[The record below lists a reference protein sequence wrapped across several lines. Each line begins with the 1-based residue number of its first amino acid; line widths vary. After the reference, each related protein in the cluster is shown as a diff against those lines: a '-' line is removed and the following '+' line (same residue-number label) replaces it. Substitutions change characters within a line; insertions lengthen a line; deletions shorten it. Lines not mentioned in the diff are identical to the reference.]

1 MAHQSC
7 LALAHLCHRHTT
19 RRLAGLPRGRRWRR
33 SQNLAWFRKVLRI
46 PAQNGRRVA
55 LLEPLPAQVSCMHAC
70 VHARGRG
77 VCASMCVRG
86 PPSSAQNARPPCN
99 CTVPQDGRGYVYRM
113 SLEVTAPGASA
124 PTSATLYARKVVLA
138 TGIQGGG
145 EWHVP
150 RFIQQVRRATWR
162 TTASGSTPPAWQGAR
177 AHALTRPGRKARH
190 GRSDG
195 EPAQPWLPRG
205 GTE

>member
-1 MAHQSC
+1 MPQAYYEATRGPPDAWQ
-7 LALAHLCHRHTT
+7 ALEKIPKEEWAEY
-19 RRLAGLPRGRRWRR
+19 
-33 SQNLAWFRKVLRI
+33 LAWFRKVLRI

-86 PPSSAQNARPPCN
+86 PPSSAQDARPPCN

-145 EWHVP
+145 EWHVC
-150 RFIQQVRRATWR
+150 RQTDSDRV
-162 TTASGSTPPAWQGAR
+162 TTAAPDFKLKDSRYHDRDRQ
-177 AHALTRPGRKARH
+177 
-190 GRSDG
+190 
-195 EPAQPWLPRG
+195 
-205 GTE
+205 